1 MSLIRTML
9 LLSFLALSA
18 QAQDASELLMQQ
30 AGGTN
35 ANPAAAHEHLMLMEG
50 SWHLMLHGSAFF
62 NDLRATGPR
71 GGEKEFSTN
80 WMMISAQ
87 RPLGGGHLL
96 LQSMLSLEP

>member
-1 MSLIRTML
+1 
-9 LLSFLALSA
+9 
-18 QAQDASELLMQQ
+18 
-30 AGGTN
+30 
-35 ANPAAAHEHLMLMEG
+35 MLMEG
-50 SWHLMLHGSAFF
+50 SWHLMLHGLASF

-96 LQSMLSLEP
+96 LRTMHVLVLRRRIGVGAARLLHQEVARVLRPRGQRDEREQQSCSNQ